1 MFWIE
6 NLFWDIYKDN
16 ISVKGKDLGGTYWNL
31 DLLKSMKG

>member
-16 ISVKGKDLGGTYWNL
+16 ISVKGKDL
-31 DLLKSMKG
+31 LKSMKG